1 MFFENEDPSPG
12 SSSIISGGLKNL
24 GPHQAPQ
31 RHRQVSF
38 DSFAIG
44 FESRR
49 FRWSSQ
55 TTIAFSPQSKR
66 ILVTELYPVTPLRQL
81 LWRLADVLIADTQ
94 WRANTNE
101 EYAVLLSERSG
112 ATKRETWI
120 WSLGEIVAIAL
131 LTRWKWNVERSGVL
145 RGVLRGVHRVQSTTS
160 WSVLWYVVWRMCACD
175 QRH

>member
-1 MFFENEDPSPG
+1 MVSEDNCLIESILSSRSSHLRVIYWLLFVSVAGNTSRYQALCFLSSEDPSLG

-44 FESRR
+44 IESRR

-55 TTIAFSPQSKR
+55 TTIAFRPQSKR
-66 ILVTELYPVTPLRQL
+66 ILDTELYPVTSLRQL

-101 EYAVLLSERSG
+101 DYALLLS
-112 ATKRETWI
+112 
-120 WSLGEIVAIAL
+120 
-131 LTRWKWNVERSGVL
+131 
-145 RGVLRGVHRVQSTTS
+145 
-160 WSVLWYVVWRMCACD
+160 
-175 QRH
+175 